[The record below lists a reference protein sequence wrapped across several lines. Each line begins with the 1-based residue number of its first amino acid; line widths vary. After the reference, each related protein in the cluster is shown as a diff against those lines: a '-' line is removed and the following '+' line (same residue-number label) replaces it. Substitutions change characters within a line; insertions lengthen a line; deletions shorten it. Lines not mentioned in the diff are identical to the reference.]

1 MYTYQMVGLADENNK
16 TYESKYGTYS
26 KEDGFKFDDCITEVI
41 DDVGWRGFINILFHD
56 NLWKLQ
62 PEPVKEVTL
71 KDIEREF
78 GCKVRIVDPAAKEE
92 EYRALSQE
100 EKDNINKEIA
110 FFKKWFG
117 IDIDPEEYY

>member
-1 MYTYQMVGLADENNK
+1 MYTYQMVGLADENSK
-16 TYESKYGTYS
+16 TYECKYGTYS

-71 KDIEREF
+71 EDIEREF
-78 GCKVRIVDPAAKEE
+78 GCKVRIVDPEPTK
-92 EYRALSQE
+92 
-100 EKDNINKEIA
+100 KEISPERREEIDRSVE
-110 FFKKWFG
+110 FLKRWFG
-117 IDIDPEEYY
+117 VPVDPEDYY

>member
-71 KDIEREF
+71 EDIEREF
-78 GCKVRIVDPAAKEE
+78 GCKVRIVDPEPKKDELSKE
-92 EYRALSQE
+92 QK
-100 EKDNINKEIA
+100 EKIDKQIDFLNR
-110 FFKKWFG
+110 WFG
-117 IDIDPEEYY
+117 IDINPEDYY